1 VLKDQP
7 KTLVVGGFDK
17 TRGRPYLSWSKDGG
31 SSWTDI
37 SAMVP
42 GYASVADDEYSAGSV
57 SAIMQDPQGRII
69 VVVNERADGQ
79 GRLMQLTLGDK

>member
-1 VLKDQP
+1 
-7 KTLVVGGFDK
+7 
-17 TRGRPYLSWSKDGG
+17 
-31 SSWTDI
+31 
-37 SAMVP
+37 MVP
-42 GYASVADDEYSAGSV
+42 GYANKADDEYSAGSV